1 MNTSTLP
8 PVNERQLSTF
18 RESLG
23 KWATDVMGR
32 RKPSGL
38 AVDYSKAYASSIGEV
53 LDDRSLYVSLENLR
67 GLSAGTQNQGGELIG
82 TEISELVYAL
92 RPFSALIAAGVQT
105 DQREGNLAVRREV
118 TGVTAGW
125 YAESD
130 QVSEG
135 TEFYGQA
142 TGIPHRLSLFLKYT
156 RQLEHQS
163 NVGEA
168 VRTTSLRAIA
178 QGLDRGGLQGTGIVG
193 EPTGIFSTS
202 GVQTV
207 TFSAAA
213 TWANVVSFI
222 SKVAQNNALEA
233 NIRWI
238 AAPQVREKWATVQ
251 RASGTSSF
259 LWNDDDTV
267 AGKRAFVTT
276 NCPSTSIC
284 CGDFTLASFV
294 FWGPA
299 MFTIDPFTQKRS
311 EQIEITVTQMCDFIT
326 PFPGAYC
333 INSGS
338 ATQ

>member
-1 MNTSTLP
+1 MSRAHGAATSEP
-8 PVNERQLSTF
+8 
-18 RESLG
+18 
-23 KWATDVMGR
+23 
-32 RKPSGL
+32 
-38 AVDYSKAYASSIGEV
+38 
-53 LDDRSLYVSLENLR
+53 LDDRSIYVDLANLR
-67 GLSAGTQNQGGELIG
+67 GLSASVENLGGNLIG
-82 TEISELVYAL
+82 TEISEIAYAL

-105 DQREGNLAVRREV
+105 EQRQGNLSVRREV
-118 TGVTAGW
+118 TGATAGW

-135 TEFYGQA
+135 TEFYGAA
-142 TGIPHRLSLFLKYT
+142 TATPHRLSLFLKYT
-156 RQLEHQS
+156 KQLNLQS
-163 NVGEA
+163 NVSEA
-168 VRTTSLRAIA
+168 VRTTALRAIA
-178 QGLDRGGLQGTGIVG
+178 QGLDYGGLRGTGITG

-222 SKVAQNNALEA
+222 SKVAQNNALDA

-267 AGKRAFVTT
+267 AGKPAFVTT
-276 NCPSTSIC
+276 NCPTTSIC
-284 CGDFTLASFV
+284 CGDFTMASFV
-294 FWGPA
+294 FWGPTT
-299 MFTIDPFTQKRS
+299 FTIDEFSQKRS
-311 EQIEITVTQMCDFIT
+311 EQVEVTVTQMCDFIT

-338 ATQ
+338 VTQ